1 MFDDFL
7 VRALLGG
14 IGVALAT
21 GPLGCFVVWRRMAYF
36 GDTLAHSA
44 LLGVA
49 IGFILAIQPMAGV
62 ALTCAVIALL
72 MVAMQSQRRLSSD
85 TYLGLMAHSTLAI
98 GLLAVAFLPAFRVD
112 LLGYLFGD
120 ILAVS
125 TNDLAIIYG
134 GLVVVLG
141 GLAAVWRPLLAV
153 TVDEELA
160 RAEGVP
166 VLAMR
171 LVFTLLLAIVI
182 AVAMRVVGIL
192 LVTSLLIIPA
202 AAARRFAPTP
212 ETMAVAAAGIGIL
225 AVVGGLQL
233 SLAADT
239 PTGPSIVVT
248 ALALFLVA
256 QIAGVLNAWRR
267 G

>member
-1 MFDDFL
+1 MLDDFF
-7 VRALLGG
+7 VRALLAGT
-14 IGVALAT
+14 GVALAT

-44 LLGVA
+44 LLGVVL
-49 IGFILAIQPMAGV
+49 GFILSIQPMAGV
-62 ALTCAVIALL
+62 ALTCATLAVL
-72 MVAMQSQRRLSSD
+72 MVLMQSQRLSSD
-85 TYLGLMAHSTLAI
+85 TFLGLMSHSTLAI
-98 GLLAVAFLPAFRVD
+98 GLLAVAFLPAFRID
-112 LLGYLFGD
+112 LLSYLFGD

-134 GLVVVLG
+134 GLVVVLV
-141 GLAAVWRPLLAV
+141 GLVTIWRPLLAV
-153 TVDEELA
+153 TVNEELA
-160 RAEGVP
+160 QAEGVR
-166 VLAMR
+166 VLAVR

-182 AVAMRVVGIL
+182 AVAMRVVGLL

-202 AAARRFAPTP
+202 AAARRFSPTP
-212 ETMAVAAAGIGIL
+212 ELMAVAAAGLGVL

-239 PTGPSIVVT
+239 PSGPSIVVA
-248 ALALFLVA
+248 ALALFILSQFAGLV
-256 QIAGVLNAWRR
+256 RHR

>member
-1 MFDDFL
+1 MLDDFF
-7 VRALLGG
+7 VRALLAG

-44 LLGVA
+44 LLGVVL
-49 IGFILAIQPMAGV
+49 GFILSIQPMAGV
-62 ALTCAVIALL
+62 ALTCATLAIL
-72 MVAMQSQRRLSSD
+72 MVLMQSQRLSSD
-85 TYLGLMAHSTLAI
+85 TFLGLMSHSTLAI
-98 GLLAVAFLPAFRVD
+98 GLLAVAFLPAFRID
-112 LLGYLFGD
+112 LLSYLFGD

-134 GLVVVLG
+134 GLVVVLV
-141 GLAAVWRPLLAV
+141 GLVTIWRPLLAV
-153 TVDEELA
+153 TVNEELA
-160 RAEGVP
+160 QAEGVR
-166 VLAMR
+166 VLAVR

-182 AVAMRVVGIL
+182 AVAMRVVGLL

-202 AAARRFAPTP
+202 AAARRFSPTP
-212 ETMAVAAAGIGIL
+212 EFMAVAAAGLGVL
-225 AVVGGLQL
+225 AVIGGLQL

-239 PTGPSIVVT
+239 PSGPSIVVA
-248 ALALFLVA
+248 ALALFILSQLAGLVR
-256 QIAGVLNAWRR
+256 QR

>member
-1 MFDDFL
+1 MLSDFF

-44 LLGVA
+44 LLGVV
-49 IGFILAIQPMAGV
+49 IGFILSIQPMAGV
-62 ALTCAVIALL
+62 AITCAVLAIA

-85 TYLGLMAHSTLAI
+85 TFLGLMAHSTLAL
-98 GLLAVAFLPAFRVD
+98 GLLAVAFMPTFRID

-125 TNDLAIIYG
+125 TDDLTIIYG
-134 GLVVVLG
+134 GLVLVLG
-141 GLAAVWRPLLAV
+141 GLAVIWRPLLAL
-153 TVDEELA
+153 TVDDEMA
-160 RAEGVP
+160 QAEGVR
-166 VLAMR
+166 VLVVR

-182 AVAMRVVGIL
+182 AVAMRVVGLL

-202 AAARRFAPTP
+202 ATARRFARTP
-212 ETMAVAAAGIGIL
+212 EEMAILAAGVGVL
-225 AVVGGLQL
+225 AVVGGLSL
-233 SLAADT
+233 SLSADT
-239 PTGPSIVVT
+239 PSGPSIVVA
-248 ALALFLVA
+248 ALALFIVSQLAGLV
-256 QIAGVLNAWRR
+256 GLRPR
-267 G
+267 D